1 MDQTPQST
9 PRPNGGGIANGRTH
23 DHGAE
28 SGEARERL
36 MQDLKHAIQDAE
48 QWLRGA
54 ASAGTEDLG
63 QVKAKFEDTLRT
75 AKKDLHQLE
84 DNLLARG
91 KMAAQSTNIY
101 VHDNPWKSVVVGAA
115 IGIAL
120 GVIISRR

>member
-23 DHGAE
+23 NGGE
-28 SGEARERL
+28 SAEARDRL

-63 QVKAKFEDTLRT
+63 MVKAKFEDTLRT
-75 AKKDLHQLE
+75 AKKDLYQLE
-84 DNLLARG
+84 DNILARS
-91 KMAAQSTNIY
+91 KQAAQATNIY
-101 VHDNPWKSVVVGAA
+101 VQDNPWKSVALGAA
-115 IGIAL
+115 VGVAL
-120 GVIISRR
+120 GMLIARK

>member
-23 DHGAE
+23 DAGESAE
-28 SGEARERL
+28 GRERL

-54 ASAGTEDLG
+54 ASAGADDLG

-75 AKKDLHQLE
+75 AKKDLHRLE
-84 DNLLARG
+84 DSMLARS
-91 KMAAQSTNIY
+91 KMAAQATNIY
-101 VHDNPWKSVVVGAA
+101 VQDNPWKSVALGAA
-115 IGIAL
+115 VGVAL
-120 GVIISRR
+120 GLLIARK